1 MQDLLLR
8 VQILTSVVLGIQLL
22 ITYIQQ
28 SLANNLI
35 TLQAQK
41 SP

>member
-35 TLQAQK
+35 TFQAQK